1 MGNKMDKVQT
11 RSGPCQDGQGPESY
25 KTFDNIA
32 ACGGVFTFVPHAGN
46 LKAKKA
52 GARTWK

>member
-1 MGNKMDKVQT
+1 MDKVIDFVDILFPIAL
-11 RSGPCQDGQGPESY
+11 SGPRQDGQGP
-25 KTFDNIA
+25 D
-32 ACGGVFTFVPHAGN
+32 GGVFTFVPHAGI